1 MFDPGPITGWGKIS
15 LETKKPVSFG
25 ILKYPEEL
33 AGILKD
39 SSIFG
44 NDIAVGGIEQ
54 YLVRAEASDRGF
66 QHRWNPV
73 VAARAIGICHAF
85 LFHLGV
91 PIYYVQPSELERG
104 YTISGLSRIPKSN
117 PQNHAFDAVAH
128 GIGLLT
134 KREGKQMQ
142 TKSVKQTARN
152 QSVRP
157 IFLGE

>member
-15 LETKKPVSFG
+15 LETKKPIGFG
-25 ILKYPEEL
+25 ILRYPDEL
-33 AGILKD
+33 ASILKD
-39 SSIFG
+39 SSLFG
-44 NDIAVGGIEQ
+44 DEVVVGGIEQ
-54 YLVRAEASDRGF
+54 YLVRVNATDRGF
-66 QHRWNPV
+66 KHHWNPV
-73 VAARAIGICHAF
+73 TAARAIGICHAF
-85 LFHLGV
+85 LHLAGL

-104 YTISGLSRIPKSN
+104 YIISGLNRIPKSN

-152 QSVRP
+152 QKVRP
-157 IFLGE
+157 IYLGD